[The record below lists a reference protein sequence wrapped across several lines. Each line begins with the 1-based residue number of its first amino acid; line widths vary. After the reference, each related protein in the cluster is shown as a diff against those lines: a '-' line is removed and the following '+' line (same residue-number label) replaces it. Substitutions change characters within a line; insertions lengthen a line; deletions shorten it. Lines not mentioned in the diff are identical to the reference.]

1 MTAPTLGVLV
11 PALSPTAWAVVV
23 AVLLLVA
30 VVTVVCVV
38 RARRLDRLHRRTDA
52 ARAGLADALDRRGA
66 VALRVADAVTGPGA
80 PVLAAATD
88 GPALRAAAHDALDAC
103 RTALRRDRS
112 DADASA
118 SPSDRSADA
127 SAPLSDRSDADASA
141 PLSDRSD
148 ADASAPHS
156 VRGGR
161 PAPDQMRGGRP
172 APDHAGLDPCEVA
185 ENTLT
190 RRLAAVD
197 RGRLPAGLAAELA
210 DAEQSVLIARRVHN
224 DAVRDT
230 LDLRSR
236 RLVRWLRLAGTA
248 PAPAY
253 FEIADPQPWQPAGP
267 APAAPAP
274 AGRVP
279 DTAG

>member
-1 MTAPTLGVLV
+1 MTAPTLGMLV
-11 PALSPTAWAVVV
+11 PALSPTAWIVVV

-66 VALRVADAVTGPGA
+66 VALRVAD
-80 PVLAAATD
+80 VLAAPD
-88 GPALRAAAHDALDAC
+88 LRTAANGSLDAC
-103 RTALRRDRS
+103 RTALRK
-112 DADASA
+112 A
-118 SPSDRSADA
+118 
-127 SAPLSDRSDADASA
+127 
-141 PLSDRSD
+141 
-148 ADASAPHS
+148 
-156 VRGGR
+156 GE
-161 PAPDQMRGGRP
+161 
-172 APDHAGLDPCEVA
+172 GLDPCEVA

-190 RRLAAVD
+190 RRLAGVD
-197 RGRLPAGLAAELA
+197 RGGLPAGLGAELV

-248 PAPAY
+248 PVPSY
-253 FEIADPQPWQPAGP
+253 FEIADPQPWHP
-267 APAAPAP
+267 PAAPTSASPPSAP
-274 AGRVP
+274 PPADPVP
-279 DTAG
+279 GVPA